1 MATEVLLMA
10 VVDGLGKEGDVV
22 SVADGYARNYLLPR
36 ELAAPVTEATRRR
49 LVKIQAEREK
59 ELAEARSGAQAL
71 AKKVSAA
78 SCTIAVK
85 VGEGEQLYGS
95 VTESDIAEA
104 LKGQDID
111 VDRHQVVLE
120 DAIKEL
126 GTYDVPVRLHP
137 EVEATV
143 KVWVVEE

>member
-10 VVDGLGKEGDVV
+10 AVDGLGKEGDVV

-49 LVKIQAEREK
+49 LVKLQAEREK
-59 ELAEARSGAQAL
+59 EHAASLADAQAL
-71 AKKVSAA
+71 AKQVSAA
-78 SCTIAVK
+78 SCTVAVK
-85 VGEGEQLYGS
+85 MGEGEQLYGS
-95 VTESDIAEA
+95 VTESDIVEA
-104 LKGQDID
+104 LKGQNIEI
-111 VDRHQVVLE
+111 DRHQVLLNE
-120 DAIKEL
+120 AIKEL

>member
-10 VVDGLGKEGDVV
+10 VVDGLGKDGDVV
-22 SVADGYARNYLLPR
+22 TVADGYARNYLLPR
-36 ELAAPVTEATRRR
+36 DLAAPVTEATRRR
-49 LVKIQAEREK
+49 LVKIQAEREQEQADAVAGAQ
-59 ELAEARSGAQAL
+59 ELAKQVA
-71 AKKVSAA
+71 AA

-95 VTESDIAEA
+95 VSESDIADA
-104 LKGQDID
+104 LKGQGIEI
-111 VDRHQVVLE
+111 DRHQVVLDE
-120 DAIKEL
+120 HIKEL
-126 GTYDVPVRLHP
+126 GTFDVPVYLHP

>member
-22 SVADGYARNYLLPR
+22 TVADGYARNYLLPR
-36 ELAAPVTEATRRR
+36 DLAAPVTEATRRR

-59 ELAEARSGAQAL
+59 DQAESRAQAQAL
-71 AKKVSAA
+71 AKTVSAA

-95 VTESDIAEA
+95 VTESDVVDA
-104 LKGQDID
+104 LKVQSIEI
-111 VDRHQVVLE
+111 DRHQVVL
-120 DAIKEL
+120 DDPIKEL
-126 GTYDVPVRLHP
+126 GTFDVPIRLHP
-137 EVEATV
+137 DVEATV

>member
-22 SVADGYARNYLLPR
+22 TVADGYARNYLLPR

-59 ELAEARSGAQAL
+59 ELAEALSGAKEL
-71 AKKVSAA
+71 AKQVSAA

-95 VTESDIAEA
+95 VTESDIVDS
-104 LKGQDID
+104 LKAQGIEL
-111 VDRHQVVLE
+111 DRHQVVLE
-120 DAIKEL
+120 DPIKEL
-126 GTYDVPVRLHP
+126 GTYDVLVSLHP